1 MATAGKKQWRRAM
14 REVVRWRRW
23 GVEAIIGE
31 GWRGHVLCTFSLL
44 SCSRDIV
51 RPLCRSLL
59 CTLPVNSLNLP
70 HINTHAYLHARTC
83 KHKHTRYNVPST
95 LTCIYW
101 RRTGYMALHLSELRI
116 CHIFPIFGA
125 ATFFLT
131 SLLPPS
137 SSLPSLLRASSGCH
151 SNGPPMGDRDQII
164 TDQGIQ
170 KLKDMIFLFPPSLL
184 PSFPPPPFL
193 SLFGIRAPEA

>member
-44 SCSRDIV
+44 SCSRDRV
-51 RPLCRSLL
+51 RLLCWSLL
-59 CTLPVNSLNLP
+59 CTLHVSSLNLP
-70 HINTHAYLHARTC
+70 HIYSHARVHALTC
-83 KHKHTRYNVPST
+83 KHKHTRDNVPST

-101 RRTGYMALHLSELRI
+101 ERTGDMALHLSELRI
-116 CHIFPIFGA
+116 CQIFPIFGA

-151 SNGPPMGDRDQII
+151 GNGPPMGDRDQII

-184 PSFPPPPFL
+184 PSSPL
-193 SLFGIRAPEA
+193 SLPLSLSGIRAPEA